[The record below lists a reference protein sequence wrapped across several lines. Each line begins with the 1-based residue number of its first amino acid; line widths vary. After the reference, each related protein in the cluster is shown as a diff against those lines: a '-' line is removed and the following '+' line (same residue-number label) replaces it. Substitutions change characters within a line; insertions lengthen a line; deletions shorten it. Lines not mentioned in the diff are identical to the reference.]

1 MGIFVFF
8 NCVLSCAVADAEVHW
23 CAGNLG
29 KSGGRRV
36 GGRGRGGR
44 HPVPVSSCGIMGH
57 KKEDYFQ
64 LTSRTC
70 PPWLVR
76 PSLCFPV

>member
-1 MGIFVFF
+1 MLDNFPGGPEKTSIEPFLFFCGYFRFFF

-44 HPVPVSSCGIMGH
+44 HPVQQELPLPSS
-57 KKEDYFQ
+57 
-64 LTSRTC
+64 
-70 PPWLVR
+70 
-76 PSLCFPV
+76 

>member
-1 MGIFVFF
+1 MLDNFPGGPEKTSIEPFLFFFLWVFSFSF

-44 HPVPVSSCGIMGH
+44 HPVQQELPLPSS
-57 KKEDYFQ
+57 
-64 LTSRTC
+64 
-70 PPWLVR
+70 
-76 PSLCFPV
+76 

>member
-1 MGIFVFF
+1 MWHFGVFF

-44 HPVPVSSCGIMGH
+44 HPVQQELPLPSS
-57 KKEDYFQ
+57 
-64 LTSRTC
+64 
-70 PPWLVR
+70 
-76 PSLCFPV
+76 